1 LILGLCFPYTSPL
14 SFPNKQAMSRQRT
27 FIPLNAGPTY
37 LAEGKREDWLR
48 TPLTGNLSEIHG
60 IKKGGVYETKF
71 HEAGIMNTWQL
82 IGEFL
87 KMRGVDSD
95 GKTIDSVEHCE
106 RFFIWLGAIGI
117 GGSSKP
123 SITLA
128 LAEKINLMIPG
139 FFIMENYPVDER
151 A

>member
-1 LILGLCFPYTSPL
+1 
-14 SFPNKQAMSRQRT
+14 MSRQRT

-128 LAEKINLMIPG
+128 LAEKINLMIIKTMLKTIN
-139 FFIMENYPVDER
+139 FMMIKMMLETINLMIIKTMLDVD
-151 A
+151 